1 MNAIEIKNKTAR
13 VISTLFIPPFFSL
26 IVFIYLPAI
35 FIHSASVK
43 SLAIFNGIAFSVI
56 FPMTLFF
63 VFRKK
68 KLIADDDA
76 KIKEQ
81 RLIPFLWGIGFY
93 LVGLVFFLLLNVP
106 AIITYLWISNIIITS
121 CIIIVNLFWK
131 ISVHAAGVGTFLG
144 LMFFLFGYHSL
155 FLIILVLLVCW
166 SRIYLKCHNIF
177 QVSAGALLGFSVVY
191 FLLITLK

>member
-13 VISTLFIPPFFSL
+13 IISTLFIPPFFSL

-121 CIIIVNLFWK
+121 WTLVAKRPSLCVKVFLSIGVQVK
-131 ISVHAAGVGTFLG
+131 SV
-144 LMFFLFGYHSL
+144 SL
-155 FLIILVLLVCW
+155 LY
-166 SRIYLKCHNIF
+166 S
-177 QVSAGALLGFSVVY
+177 
-191 FLLITLK
+191 